1 MKNKKFNNIK
11 LMLFLCIVVMLGAV
25 ITIFSGYRR
34 VMNEAKGLASSIQE
48 GAGMA
53 ITCVRQT
60 AVRNGV
66 MEWCLDAVSAEYIN
80 AEDRAVFK
88 GPSVTF
94 FTEGRGNITLTAEK
108 GTVLTDSNN
117 ISVSGDVVV
126 KDNDYVMKTQ
136 ALNYDN
142 GVRVF
147 SSDVP
152 VALSGRN
159 FDLRADSASLDLKT
173 QQAVLKGNVRG
184 TLSED
189 IEL

>member
-11 LMLFLCIVVMLGAV
+11 IMLFLCIVVVLGAV
-25 ITIFSGYRR
+25 ITIFTGYRR
-34 VMNEAKGLASSIQE
+34 VMSEAKGLASSIQE

-53 ITCVRQT
+53 ITSVRQT

-80 AEDRAVFK
+80 AEDRAVFT

-94 FTEGRGNITLTAEK
+94 FMEGRGNIKVTAEK
-108 GTVLTDSNN
+108 GMVLTDSNN

-147 SSDVP
+147 SSNVP
-152 VALSGRN
+152 VALSGKD

-184 TLSED
+184 ILSED